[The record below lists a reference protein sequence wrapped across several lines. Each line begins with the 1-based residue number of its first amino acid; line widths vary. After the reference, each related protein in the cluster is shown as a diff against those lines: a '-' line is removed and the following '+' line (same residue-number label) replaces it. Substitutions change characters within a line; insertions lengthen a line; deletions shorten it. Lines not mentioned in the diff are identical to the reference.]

1 MAVTAH
7 TYTMLAKS
15 LVDKLADLDSDT
27 LKVKLLS
34 AYTIGS
40 TQDTAQFEADVIT
53 AGVGTELTTA
63 NGYTAGGVSL
73 SGVSFTKSGH
83 VYTLT
88 CTSPSWASASF
99 AASHALFLDSTP
111 GSAAT
116 NPVICFWD
124 FGGTITGGG
133 GTFTLTVSASGLL
146 TMTGT

>member
-1 MAVTAH
+1 MALTAH
-7 TYTMLAKS
+7 TYTKLAKS

-34 AYTIGS
+34 AYTVGS
-40 TQDTAQFEADVIT
+40 TQDTAQFESDVIT
-53 AGVGTELTTA
+53 AGVGVELTTA
-63 NGYTAGGVSL
+63 NGYTVGGVSL
-73 SGVSFTKSGH
+73 SGVTFTESGH

-88 CTSPSWASASF
+88 CTNPSWASASF

-116 NPVICFWD
+116 NPVICYWD

-133 GTFTLTVSASGLL
+133 GTFTLTISG
-146 TMTGT
+146 TGLVTITGS

>member
-34 AYTIGS
+34 SYTVGG
-40 TQDTAQFEADVIT
+40 TQDSAQFESDVIT
-53 AGVGTELTTA
+53 AGVGVELTTA
-63 NGYTAGGVSL
+63 NGYTAGGVALAS
-73 SGVSFTKSGH
+73 VTFTKSGH

-88 CTSPSWASASF
+88 CANPSWASASF
-99 AASHALFLDSTP
+99 AASHALFIDTTP
-111 GSAAT
+111 ASAAA
-116 NPVICFWD
+116 NPVLCYWD

-133 GTFTLTVSASGLL
+133 GTFTLTVSGTGLV
-146 TMTGT
+146 TMTGS